1 MQPLQENMLVTC
13 STCVGPPNARY
24 TSEEWARE
32 PAQGMERRDAIEGY
46 RKYER
51 EDVDRQEREERET

>member
-1 MQPLQENMLVTC
+1 MQLLQEKMLVTC

-24 TSEEWARE
+24 TGEEWARE
-32 PAQGMERRDAIEGY
+32 LAKGMERRDAVEGY

-51 EDVDRQEREERET
+51 EDVDRQGCEE